1 MTTTLTPNP
10 VMQFFDANGNPL
22 VGGKL
27 FTYAAGTTTPQAT
40 FTDYGGGTANTNPVI
55 MNSRGEAAIWCGAN
69 RYYMVLKDA
78 DDVEIWTADNV
89 NGANGPTLAVLAA
102 GNGATLVGYTPTD
115 TNVATTVNARLQLLD
130 GVSATATATD
140 NATRGAVNAL
150 RDASAVTGGSS
161 STINSNI
168 FARSISGAAESSYEW
183 TSVFVLD
190 NYSPI
195 SENVAMYAQGN
206 KRAVGSTWAAVT
218 EAKDFTNAAD
228 PTAGLVGLE
237 VDIFANGTDVNM
249 RRIGIDLVAGR
260 GIPGGAASETYAGIR
275 IGPFGIDNANATFT
289 NGIVLQGQYAAALNV
304 TTTGTWGLYMAG
316 TKQVGIDLSDATHTV
331 AAVRLKTKDAIQF
344 NKTGTT
350 KLFYDD
356 TIATPGLFYTF
367 SNAPTVGFLNSGDIV
382 VANTI
387 RWPGTSTATT
397 VGAAGGASAL
407 PANPTGYVRILIDGV
422 TFKVPYYAN

>member
-55 MNSRGEAAIWCGAN
+55 LNSRGEAAIWCGNN

-102 GNGATLVGYTPTD
+102 GNGATLIGYTPTD
-115 TNVATTVNARLQLLD
+115 TGVATTVNTRLQLLD

-140 NATRGAVNAL
+140 NTTRGAVNAY

-161 STINSNI
+161 ATVNTNI
-168 FARSISGAAESSYEW
+168 YGRTVTGATETSLEW
-183 TSVFVLD
+183 TSTFVLD
-190 NYSPI
+190 NYSAV
-195 SENVAMYAQGN
+195 SSNVAMYAQGN

-218 EAKDFTNAAD
+218 EAKDFTNAAN

-237 VDIFANGTDVNM
+237 VDIYANGTDVNN
-249 RRIGIDLVAGR
+249 RRIGIDLVAGK
-260 GIPGGAASETYAGIR
+260 GITGGATSQTYAGIR
-275 IGPFGIDNANATFT
+275 IVPFAIDITNATYV
-289 NGIVLQGQYAAALNV
+289 NGILMQGEHTTAINIA
-304 TTTGTWGLYMAG
+304 TTGLWGIYMTG
-316 TKQVGIDLSDATHTV
+316 IKTVGIDLSTGTHS
-331 AAVRLKTKDAIQF
+331 AAAIRIKEKETIQF
-344 NKTGTT
+344 NATGTSEM
-350 KLFYDD
+350 LYDG
-356 TIATPGLFYTF
+356 TLSVPGLYYAFNNVAVAGF
-367 SNAPTVGFLNSGDIV
+367 SNAGDV
-382 VANTI
+382 FVANTV
-387 RWPGTSTATT
+387 RWTSAVTSTT
-397 VGAAGGASAL
+397 VGSAGGASAL
-407 PANPTGYVRILIDGV
+407 PSNPTGYVRIFVDGV
-422 TFKVPYYAN
+422 TYKIPYYAN